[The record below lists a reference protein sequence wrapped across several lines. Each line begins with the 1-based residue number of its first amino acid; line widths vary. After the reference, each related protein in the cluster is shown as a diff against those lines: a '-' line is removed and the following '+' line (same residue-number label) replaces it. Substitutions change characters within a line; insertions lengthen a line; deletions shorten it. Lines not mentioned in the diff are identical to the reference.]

1 MVSFCRN
8 LHKRKFQLMLPQ
20 RKNSVQTRSRS
31 GFGVAVHKT
40 AKYAV

>member
-1 MVSFCRN
+1 MDYVAPTAS
-8 LHKRKFQLMLPQ
+8 KVM
-20 RKNSVQTRSRS
+20 QTRSHS